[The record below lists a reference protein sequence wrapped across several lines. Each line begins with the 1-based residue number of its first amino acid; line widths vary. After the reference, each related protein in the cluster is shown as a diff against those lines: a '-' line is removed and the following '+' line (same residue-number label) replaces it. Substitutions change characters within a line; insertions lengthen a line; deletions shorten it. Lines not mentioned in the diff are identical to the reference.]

1 MSLSVHDKT
10 HHTYGEYLT
19 WSDEQRYELIEGV
32 AYAMTPSPS
41 RTHQRIVGELFRQIA
56 DALEEGTCEVNI
68 APLDVRLPEEGES
81 DDAIVTVVQ
90 PDVFVVCDPG
100 KLDER
105 GCRGAPDCVIEVIS
119 PQSAAHDQIRK
130 LAIYERHGVKEYWLV
145 HPIDR
150 IVFVYCLESG
160 RYARPSL
167 HEMKGALSPATVP
180 GVTIDWDRALH
191 HLP

>member
-1 MSLSVHDKT
+1 MSSPARGNIQ
-10 HHTYGEYLT
+10 HTYGEYLT

-56 DALEEGTCEVNI
+56 DALEEGPCEVNI
-68 APLDVRLPEEGES
+68 APLDVRFPADGES

-90 PDVFVVCDPG
+90 PDLFVVCDPG

-105 GCRGAPDCVIEVIS
+105 GCRGAPDWVIEVIS
-119 PQSAAHDQIRK
+119 PQSAAHDQITK
-130 LAIYERHGVKEYWLV
+130 LATYERHGIKEYWLV

-150 IVFVYCLESG
+150 IVFVYCLEG
-160 RYARPSL
+160 DRYGRPSL
-167 HEMKGALSPATVP
+167 HELKGPLPSAAVP
-180 GVTIDWDRALH
+180 GAMIDWDRAVR